1 MKKIVSNVVLNH
13 IMRMEG
19 CTKEEAQEIFD
30 DVMNEVNIAIQQGDY
45 ELAEDIWTGD
55 LGLDLD
61 YMMMVI

>member
-1 MKKIVSNVVLNH
+1 MLNAGRNHIIRH
-13 IMRMEG
+13 IMRMEN
-19 CTKEEAQEIFD
+19 CTPEDAEEILD

-61 YMMMVI
+61 YMLEVL